1 MWQFLKFVAL
11 LIAFLFL
18 YNLNKRLDARGKEAR
33 DTPVA
38 TVPAPQPQAAS
49 EVRRRDSTR

>member
-1 MWQFLKFVAL
+1 MWQFLKLVAL
-11 LIAFLFL
+11 LIAFLFI
-18 YNLNKRLDARGKEAR
+18 YNLNKRIDARGKEDR

-38 TVPAPQPQAAS
+38 TVPASQPQGAS